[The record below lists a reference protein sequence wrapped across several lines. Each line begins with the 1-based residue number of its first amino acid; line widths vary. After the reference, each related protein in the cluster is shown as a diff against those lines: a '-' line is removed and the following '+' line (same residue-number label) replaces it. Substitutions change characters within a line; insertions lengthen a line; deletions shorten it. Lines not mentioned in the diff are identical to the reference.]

1 MSNRSP
7 SGHLRAG
14 IFEGN
19 RGSVQGSVHELKT
32 AVSLTNRIAYVGR
45 NSRPYL
51 AAIALA
57 SSDAFRVGLP
67 VSSMVTSAI
76 IESKMPPGE
85 LMMI

>member
-7 SGHLRAG
+7 SGHLRAR

-19 RGSVQGSVHELKT
+19 RGSVHELKT

-57 SSDAFRVGLP
+57 SSDAFRVGSP